1 MKKWIENITRK
12 PLWVNMLAAL
22 GVVLLFVLIF
32 FATLSW
38 LTGHGKIQRVPS
50 ITGQNILAATKTLEA
65 AGFEVVI
72 QDSVFIDTLAKQAV
86 VRQIPE
92 AESIVKNGRTIY
104 LTINRTVA
112 PQVEMP
118 NLAGFSVKSA
128 EMYLISLGLRMG
140 EISYRPDIARNA
152 VLEQLLGD
160 RAIAPGTKIPIGTV
174 INFVLGSGEGMG
186 DIEVPQLV
194 GLTFEAGKMMLQTM
208 NINLGA
214 VVAVTPITDSAAA
227 FIIRQSPAALSD
239 SLDMSGFKL
248 PNKMKPG
255 QLMDLFI
262 SNTAPA
268 ASDSTN
274 SPYHP

>member
-1 MKKWIENITRK
+1 MKKWIENITHK

-50 ITGQNILAATKTLEA
+50 ITGQNIVAATKTLEA
-65 AGFEVVI
+65 DGFDVVI

-160 RAIAPGTKIPIGTV
+160 RSIAPGTKIPIGTV
-174 INFVLGSGEGMG
+174 INFLLGSGEGMG

-214 VVAVTPITDSAAA
+214 VVAVSPITDSAAA

>member
-1 MKKWIENITRK
+1 MKKWIAQITRK
-12 PLWVNMLAAL
+12 PLWVNMLAA
-22 GVVLLFVLIF
+22 VAAVFLFLLIF
-32 FATLSW
+32 FWSLSL

-50 ITGQNILAATKTLEA
+50 ITGQNVLAATKTLEA
-65 AGFEVVI
+65 AGFDVVI

-86 VRQIPE
+86 VRQIPD
-92 AESIVKNGRTIY
+92 AESMVKNGRTIY

-128 EMYLISLGLRMG
+128 EMYLISLGLRLG
-140 EISYRPDIARNA
+140 ELSYRPDIARNA

-160 RAIAPGTKIPIGTV
+160 RPIAPGTKIAIGTV

-186 DIEVPQLV
+186 EVEVPQLE
-194 GLTFEAGKMMLQTM
+194 GLTFEAAKMMLQTM

-214 VVAVTPITDSAAA
+214 VVAVTPITDSSVS
-227 FIIRQSPAALSD
+227 FIVRQSPAALSD
-239 SLDMSGFKL
+239 SLDISGFKL

-268 ASDSTN
+268 TSDSTN
-274 SPYHP
+274 SPY

>member
-1 MKKWIENITRK
+1 MKKWIENITRR

-50 ITGQNILAATKTLEA
+50 ITGQNIVAATKTLEA

>member
-1 MKKWIENITRK
+1 MKKWIENITRR

-152 VLEQLLGD
+152 VLEQLLGE

-239 SLDMSGFKL
+239 SLDISGFKL

>member
-1 MKKWIENITRK
+1 MKKWIENITRR

-50 ITGQNILAATKTLEA
+50 ITGQNIVAATKTLEA
-65 AGFEVVI
+65 AGFDVVI

>member
-1 MKKWIENITRK
+1 MKKWIENITRR

-22 GVVLLFVLIF
+22 GVVLLFLLIF

-50 ITGQNILAATKTLEA
+50 ITGQNILSATKTLEA

-92 AESIVKNGRTIY
+92 AESMVKNGRAIY

-262 SNTAPA
+262 SNTAPVA
-268 ASDSTN
+268 TDSTN

>member
-65 AGFEVVI
+65 AGFEVII

>member
-1 MKKWIENITRK
+1 MKKWIENITRR

-65 AGFEVVI
+65 AGFDVVI

-160 RAIAPGTKIPIGTV
+160 RSIAPGTKIPIGTV

-214 VVAVTPITDSAAA
+214 VVAVTPITDSAVA

-262 SNTAPA
+262 SNTAPVA
-268 ASDSTN
+268 TDSTN

>member
-1 MKKWIENITRK
+1 MKKWIENITRR

-65 AGFEVVI
+65 AGFDVVI

-160 RAIAPGTKIPIGTV
+160 RPIAPGTKIPIGTV

-248 PNKMKPG
+248 PNKMKTG

-262 SNTAPA
+262 SNTAPVA
-268 ASDSTN
+268 TDSTN

>member
-1 MKKWIENITRK
+1 MKKWIENITRR

-22 GVVLLFVLIF
+22 GVVLLFLLIF

-50 ITGQNILAATKTLEA
+50 ITGQNILSATKTLEA

-92 AESIVKNGRTIY
+92 AESMVKNGRAIY

-214 VVAVTPITDSAAA
+214 VVAVTPISDSAAA

-248 PNKMKPG
+248 PNKMKTG

-262 SNTAPA
+262 SNTAPVA
-268 ASDSTN
+268 ADSTN

>member
-1 MKKWIENITRK
+1 MKKWIENITRR

-50 ITGQNILAATKTLEA
+50 ITGQNIVAATKTLEA
-65 AGFEVVI
+65 AGFDVVI

-160 RAIAPGTKIPIGTV
+160 RSIAPGTKIPIGTV

-248 PNKMKPG
+248 PNKMKHG
-255 QLMDLFI
+255 QVMDFVI
-262 SNTAPA
+262 STTAPVA
-268 ASDSTN
+268 TDSTN

>member
-1 MKKWIENITRK
+1 MKKWIAQITRK
-12 PLWVNMLAAL
+12 PLWVNMLAA
-22 GVVLLFVLIF
+22 VAAVFLFLLIF
-32 FATLSW
+32 FGSLSL
-38 LTGHGKIQRVPS
+38 LTEHGKIQRVPS
-50 ITGQNILAATKTLEA
+50 ITGQNVLAATKTLEA
-65 AGFEVVI
+65 AGFDVVI

-86 VRQIPE
+86 VRQIPD
-92 AESIVKNGRTIY
+92 AESMVKNGRTIY

-118 NLAGFSVKSA
+118 NLEGFSVKSA
-128 EMYLISLGLRMG
+128 EMYLISLGLRLG
-140 EISYRPDIARNA
+140 ELSYRPDIARNA

-160 RAIAPGTKIPIGTV
+160 RPIAPGTKIAIGTV

-186 DIEVPQLV
+186 EVEVPQLE
-194 GLTFEAGKMMLQTM
+194 GLTFEAAKMMLQSM

-214 VVAVTPITDSAAA
+214 VVAVTPITDSSVS
-227 FIIRQSPAALSD
+227 FIVRQSPAALSD
-239 SLDMSGFKL
+239 SLDISGFKL

-268 ASDSTN
+268 TSDSTN
-274 SPYHP
+274 SPY

>member
-50 ITGQNILAATKTLEA
+50 ITGQNIVAATKTLEA

>member
-1 MKKWIENITRK
+1 MKKWIENITRR

-65 AGFEVVI
+65 AGFDVVI

-128 EMYLISLGLRMG
+128 EMYLISLGLRLG

-160 RAIAPGTKIPIGTV
+160 RPIAPGTKIPIGTV

-262 SNTAPA
+262 SNTAPVA
-268 ASDSTN
+268 TDSTN

>member
-1 MKKWIENITRK
+1 MKKWIENITRR

-50 ITGQNILAATKTLEA
+50 ITGQNIVAATKTLEA
-65 AGFEVVI
+65 AGFDVVI

-160 RAIAPGTKIPIGTV
+160 RSIAPGTKIPIGTV

-239 SLDMSGFKL
+239 SLDISGFKL

-262 SNTAPA
+262 SNTAPVVT
-268 ASDSTN
+268 DSTN

>member
-1 MKKWIENITRK
+1 MKTWIENITCR

-22 GVVLLFVLIF
+22 GMVLLFVLIF

-65 AGFEVVI
+65 AGFDVVI

-160 RAIAPGTKIPIGTV
+160 RSIAPGTKIPIGTV

-262 SNTAPA
+262 SNTAPVA
-268 ASDSTN
+268 TDSTN

>member
-1 MKKWIENITRK
+1 MKKWIENITRR

-92 AESIVKNGRTIY
+92 AESIVKNGRAIY

-160 RAIAPGTKIPIGTV
+160 RSIAPGTKIPIGTV

-214 VVAVTPITDSAAA
+214 VVAVTPISDSAAA

-262 SNTAPA
+262 SNTAPVTT
-268 ASDSTN
+268 DSTN

>member
-1 MKKWIENITRK
+1 MKKWIAQITRK
-12 PLWVNMLAAL
+12 PLWVNMLAA
-22 GVVLLFVLIF
+22 VVAVFLFLLIF
-32 FATLSW
+32 FGSLSW

-50 ITGQNILAATKTLEA
+50 ITGQNVLAATKTLEA
-65 AGFEVVI
+65 AGFDVVI

-86 VRQIPE
+86 VRQIPD
-92 AESIVKNGRTIY
+92 AESMVKNGRTIY

-160 RAIAPGTKIPIGTV
+160 RPIAPGTKIAIGTV

-186 DIEVPQLV
+186 EVEVPQLE
-194 GLTFEAGKMMLQTM
+194 GLTFEAAKMMLQTM

-214 VVAVTPITDSAAA
+214 IVAVTPITDSAAS
-227 FIIRQSPAALSD
+227 FIVRQSPAALSD
-239 SLDMSGFKL
+239 SLDISGFKL

-268 ASDSTN
+268 TSDSTN
-274 SPYHP
+274 SPY

>member
-1 MKKWIENITRK
+1 MKKWIAQITRK
-12 PLWVNMLAAL
+12 PLWVNMLAA
-22 GVVLLFVLIF
+22 VAAVFLFLLIF
-32 FATLSW
+32 FGSLSL

-50 ITGQNILAATKTLEA
+50 ITGQNVLAATKTLEA
-65 AGFEVVI
+65 AGFDVVI

-86 VRQIPE
+86 VRQIPD
-92 AESIVKNGRTIY
+92 AESMVKNGRTIY

-128 EMYLISLGLRMG
+128 EMYLISLGLRLG
-140 EISYRPDIARNA
+140 ELSYRPDIARNA

-160 RAIAPGTKIPIGTV
+160 RPIAPGTKIAIGTV

-186 DIEVPQLV
+186 EVEVPQLE
-194 GLTFEAGKMMLQTM
+194 GLTFEAAKMMLQTM

-214 VVAVTPITDSAAA
+214 VVAVTPITDSSVS
-227 FIIRQSPAALSD
+227 FIVRQSPAALSD
-239 SLDMSGFKL
+239 SLDISGFKL

-268 ASDSTN
+268 TSDSTN
-274 SPYHP
+274 SPY

>member
-1 MKKWIENITRK
+1 MKKWIENITRR

-22 GVVLLFVLIF
+22 GVVLLFLLIF

-50 ITGQNILAATKTLEA
+50 ITGQNILSATKTLEA

-92 AESIVKNGRTIY
+92 AESMVKNGRAIY

-214 VVAVTPITDSAAA
+214 VVAVTPISDSAAA

-248 PNKMKPG
+248 PNKMKTG

-268 ASDSTN
+268 AADSTN

>member
-22 GVVLLFVLIF
+22 GAVLLFLLIF

-50 ITGQNILAATKTLEA
+50 ITGQNIVAATKTLEA
-65 AGFEVVI
+65 AGFDVVI

>member
-1 MKKWIENITRK
+1 MKKFFEQLTRK
-12 PLWVNMLAAL
+12 PLWVNMLAAI
-22 GVVLLFVLIF
+22 GTVLLFLILF
-32 FATLSW
+32 FASLSW

-50 ITGQNILAATKTLEA
+50 ITGQNILAATKTLED
-65 AGFEVVI
+65 AGFDVVI
-72 QDSVFIDTLAKQAV
+72 QDSVFIDSLAKQAV

-92 AESIVKNGRTIY
+92 AESIVKRGRTIY
-104 LTINRTVA
+104 VTINRTVA

-140 EISYRPDIARNA
+140 EISYKPDIARNA

-160 RAIAPGTKIPIGTV
+160 RPIAPGTRIPIGTV

-186 DIEVPQLV
+186 DMEVPQLV
-194 GLTFEAGKMMLQTM
+194 GLTFEAAKLMLQSM
-208 NINLGA
+208 NINMGA
-214 VVAVTPITDSAAA
+214 IVAVTPITDSAAS
-227 FIIRQSPAALSD
+227 FVVRQSPAALSD
-239 SLDMSGFKL
+239 SLDISGFKL

-268 ASDSTN
+268 AADTTQ

>member
-1 MKKWIENITRK
+1 MKKWIENITRR

-22 GVVLLFVLIF
+22 GVVLLFLLIF

-38 LTGHGKIQRVPS
+38 LTGHGKIQRVPY
-50 ITGQNILAATKTLEA
+50 ITGQNILSATKTLEA

-92 AESIVKNGRTIY
+92 AESMVKNGRAIY

-214 VVAVTPITDSAAA
+214 VVAVTPISDSAAA

-248 PNKMKPG
+248 PNKMKTG

-268 ASDSTN
+268 AADSTN

>member
-1 MKKWIENITRK
+1 MKKWIEQITRK
-12 PLWVNMLAAL
+12 PLWVNMLAA
-22 GVVLLFVLIF
+22 VAAVLLFLLLF
-32 FATLSW
+32 FASLSW
-38 LTGHGKIQRVPS
+38 LTGHGKIQRVPA
-50 ITGQNILAATKTLEA
+50 ITGQNVLAATKTLEA
-65 AGFEVVI
+65 AGFDVVI
-72 QDSVFIDTLAKQAV
+72 QDSVFIDSLAKQAV

-160 RAIAPGTKIPIGTV
+160 RPIAPGTKIPIGTV

-186 DIEVPQLV
+186 EVEVPQLV
-194 GLTFEAGKMMLQTM
+194 GLTFEAAKMMLQTM

-214 VVAVTPITDSAAA
+214 VVAVTPITDSAAS
-227 FIIRQSPAALSD
+227 FIVRQSPAALSD

-268 ASDSTN
+268 AADSTN
-274 SPYHP
+274 SPY

>member
-1 MKKWIENITRK
+1 MKKWIVQITRK
-12 PLWVNMLAAL
+12 PLWVNMLAA
-22 GVVLLFVLIF
+22 VAAVFLFLLIF
-32 FATLSW
+32 FGSLSL

-50 ITGQNILAATKTLEA
+50 ITGQNVLAATKTLEA
-65 AGFEVVI
+65 AGFDVVI

-86 VRQIPE
+86 VRQIPD
-92 AESIVKNGRTIY
+92 AESMVKNGRTIY

-128 EMYLISLGLRMG
+128 EMYLISLGLRLG
-140 EISYRPDIARNA
+140 ELSYRPDIARNA

-160 RAIAPGTKIPIGTV
+160 RPIAPGTKIAIGTV

-186 DIEVPQLV
+186 EVEVPQLE
-194 GLTFEAGKMMLQTM
+194 GLTFEAAKMMLQTM

-214 VVAVTPITDSAAA
+214 VVAVTPITDSAVS
-227 FIIRQSPAALSD
+227 FIVRQSPAALSD
-239 SLDMSGFKL
+239 SLDISGFKL

-255 QLMDLFI
+255 QLMDLYI

-268 ASDSTN
+268 TSDSTN
-274 SPYHP
+274 SPY